1 MLDRDHEA
9 VGRREATV
17 AGSVDGMH
25 EVIIDSIR
33 VGLRNL
39 RRVVILREKDNERYL
54 VIWIAPDLADAIAF
68 RLQEV
73 SVPRP
78 LSHDLMLNLI
88 QELGGDV
95 KAVVINDLQ
104 EDTFFARIQV
114 EQDGRLVEIDSR
126 PSDAIALAVRAG
138 VPLYATPEVLDR
150 AGQTLSE
157 EGEPVEAGEAGRE
170 APAAAS
176 AEELEKLS
184 AFREFVSG
192 LDLDDLGTNGEES
205 ED

>member
-1 MLDRDHEA
+1 
-9 VGRREATV
+9 
-17 AGSVDGMH
+17 MH
-25 EVIIDSIR
+25 EVIIESIR

-54 VIWIAPDLADAIAF
+54 VIWIGPDLADAIAF
-68 RLQEV
+68 RLQDV
-73 SVPRP
+73 TVPRP
-78 LSHDLMLNLI
+78 LTHDLMLNMI

-138 VPLYATPEVLDR
+138 VPLYASPEVLER
-150 AGQTLSE
+150 AGQTLTEDGEPAE
-157 EGEPVEAGEAGRE
+157 EGEAARE
-170 APAAAS
+170 VPAAAS

-184 AFREFVSG
+184 AFHEFVSG
-192 LDLDDLGTNGEES
+192 LDLDDLGSNGEES

>member
-1 MLDRDHEA
+1 MS
-9 VGRREATV
+9 
-17 AGSVDGMH
+17 GSVDGMR

-39 RRVVILREKDNERYL
+39 RRVVILREKDSERYL
-54 VIWIAPDLADAIAF
+54 VIWIGQDLAEAIAF
-68 RLQEV
+68 RLQDV

-78 LSHDLMLNLI
+78 LSHDLMLHLI

-95 KAVVINDLQ
+95 KSVVINDLQ
-104 EDTFFARIQV
+104 DDTFFARIQV
-114 EQDGRLVEIDSR
+114 EQDGRTVEIDSR

-138 VPLYATPEVLDR
+138 VPLYASPEVLDR
-150 AGQTLSE
+150 AGQTLSDD
-157 EGEPVEAGEAGRE
+157 GEPLEDDAAGEKT
-170 APAAAS
+170 PAATS

-192 LDLDDLGTNGEES
+192 LDLDDLGPLDEES
-205 ED
+205 KA

>member
-1 MLDRDHEA
+1 ML
-9 VGRREATV
+9 
-17 AGSVDGMH
+17 

-39 RRVVILREKDNERYL
+39 RRVLILREKDSERYL
-54 VIWIAPDLADAIAF
+54 VIWIAPDLADAITY
-68 RLQEV
+68 RLQEFPV
-73 SVPRP
+73 QRP
-78 LSHDLMLNLI
+78 LSHDLMLSMI

-95 KAVVINDLQ
+95 KSVVINDLQ
-104 EDTFFARIQV
+104 DDTFFARIQI
-114 EQDGRLVEIDSR
+114 EQDGRLIEIDSR

-138 VPLYATPEVLDR
+138 VPLYAAPEVLER
-150 AGQTLSE
+150 AGQTLTE
-157 EGEPVEAGEAGRE
+157 DGDAPGPEDDEDAARIM
-170 APAAAS
+170 PAAAS

-192 LDLDDLGTNGEES
+192 LDLDDLGKLGEQS

>member
-17 AGSVDGMH
+17 SGSVDGMH
-25 EVIIDSIR
+25 EVIIESIR

-39 RRVVILREKDNERYL
+39 RRVVILREKDQERYL
-54 VIWIAPDLADAIAF
+54 VIWIGPDLADAIAF

-78 LSHDLMLNLI
+78 LSHDLMLNLV
-88 QELGGDV
+88 QELGGDI

-104 EDTFFARIQV
+104 DDTFFARIQV

-150 AGQTLSE
+150 AGQTLSDEGEPGE
-157 EGEPVEAGEAGRE
+157 EGEAARE
-170 APAAAS
+170 VPAAAS

-192 LDLDDLGTNGEES
+192 LDLDDLGSKGEES

>member
-1 MLDRDHEA
+1 
-9 VGRREATV
+9 VSGP
-17 AGSVDGMH
+17 VDGMH

-95 KAVVINDLQ
+95 KAVVISDLQ

-150 AGQTLSE
+150 AGQTLAE
-157 EGEPVEAGEAGRE
+157 EEPVEAGEAAREGR
-170 APAAAS
+170 AAAS

-192 LDLDDLGTNGEES
+192 LDLDDLGTEGEES

>member
-1 MLDRDHEA
+1 
-9 VGRREATV
+9 VS
-17 AGSVDGMH
+17 GSVEGMR

-39 RRVVILREKDNERYL
+39 RRVVILREKDSERYL
-54 VIWIAPDLADAIAF
+54 VIWIGQDLAEAIAF
-68 RLQEV
+68 RLQDV

-95 KAVVINDLQ
+95 KSVVINDLQ
-104 EDTFFARIQV
+104 DDTFFARIQV
-114 EQDGRLVEIDSR
+114 EQDGRTVEIDSR

-138 VPLYATPEVLDR
+138 VPLYASPEVLDR
-150 AGQTLSE
+150 AGQTLSDD
-157 EGEPVEAGEAGRE
+157 GEPLEEDAAGQK
-170 APAAAS
+170 APAATS

-192 LDLDDLGTNGEES
+192 LDLDDLGPVDEES
-205 ED
+205 KD

>member
-1 MLDRDHEA
+1 MV

-17 AGSVDGMH
+17 AGPVDGMH

-39 RRVVILREKDNERYL
+39 RRVVILREKDSERYL
-54 VIWIAPDLADAIAF
+54 VIWIGPDLADAITL
-68 RLQEV
+68 RLQDV
-73 SVPRP
+73 SVARP
-78 LSHDLMLNLI
+78 LTDDLMLNMIL
-88 QELGGDV
+88 EVGGDV

-104 EDTFFARIQV
+104 DDTFFARIQV
-114 EQDGRLVEIDSR
+114 EQDGRTVEIDSR

-138 VPLYATPEVLDR
+138 VPLYAAPEVLER
-150 AGQTLSE
+150 AGQTLSDD
-157 EGEPVEAGEAGRE
+157 GEPLDESEAGRD

-184 AFREFVSG
+184 AFHEFVSG
-192 LDLDDLGTNGEES
+192 LDLDDLGSGDEPAK
-205 ED
+205 D